1 MVTAGVCP
9 ASCIRAFA
17 LIDVQLVQEC
27 QRVIERLE
35 KVLVVF
41 DQSAADEHPAEL
53 SDTPALGPA
62 RS

>member
-1 MVTAGVCP
+1 
-9 ASCIRAFA
+9 
-17 LIDVQLVQEC
+17 VQLVQEG
-27 QRVIERLE
+27 QRVIESLE
-35 KVLVVF
+35 KVFVVF